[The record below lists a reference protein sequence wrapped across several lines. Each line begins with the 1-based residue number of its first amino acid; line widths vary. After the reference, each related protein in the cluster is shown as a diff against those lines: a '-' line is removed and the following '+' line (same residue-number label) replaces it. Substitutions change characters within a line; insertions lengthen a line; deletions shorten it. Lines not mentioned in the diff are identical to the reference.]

1 METLGVRME
10 KHISNTRSVIE
21 FLNGNDAVAG
31 VAHPD
36 LPGHKDHALANDLYP
51 KGTSAVF
58 TFEIKGGREAG
69 IAFVN
74 GLNLFSHLA
83 NVGDA
88 KSLVIHPASTTHFR
102 MDEAALAAA
111 GIGEGTIRLSI
122 GLEDPMDLIADL
134 KAGLRAAEK
143 VAGGRG

>member
-1 METLGVRME
+1 M
-10 KHISNTRSVIE
+10 
-21 FLNGNDAVAG
+21 
-31 VAHPD
+31 
-36 LPGHKDHALANDLYP
+36 
-51 KGTSAVF
+51 SAVF
-58 TFEIKGGREAG
+58 TFELKGGREAG

-74 GLNLFSHLA
+74 GLSLFSHLA

-122 GLEDPMDLIADL
+122 GLEDEKDLLADL
-134 KAGLRAAEK
+134 KAGLRAAQK
-143 VAGGRG
+143 VVERATS